1 VEEHTVN
8 TEREL
13 IDLET
18 EMWRANREGDGAFY
32 DRVLR
37 DDAIVV
43 SKYGVAGKAE
53 AVPLITKNEN
63 PYLKTDLSDLR
74 VLPIGA
80 DSALI
85 TYRAEVTAL
94 IAGAEQTFQ
103 VLATSVYA
111 RVDDA
116 WRSVFHQQS
125 AL

>member
-1 VEEHTVN
+1 MSVDS
-8 TEREL
+8 EL
-13 IDLET
+13 KDLET

-37 DDAIVV
+37 DDTVLV
-43 SKYGVAGKAE
+43 SKYGVVGKADI
-53 AVPLITKNEN
+53 VPNITKNEN
-63 PYLKTDLSDLR
+63 PYLRTDLSDFK
-74 VLPIGA
+74 VVPVGA

-94 IAGAEQTFQ
+94 VGDAEQTFQ

-111 RVDDA
+111 RSGDQ
-116 WRSVFHQQS
+116 WQSMFHQQS